1 VPPFYVYADG
11 TQATQL
17 PALVTSNVSLIFS
30 PGFFY
35 QMGNNNNYQM
45 DTSTQLYVRL
55 TFQITNPNNPK
66 GDWYINN
73 TINNTMIRPFEYNY
87 NSAYVT
93 QPGLRDGVMEI
104 AVW

>member
-1 VPPFYVYADG
+1 VYADG

-45 DTSTQLYVRL
+45 DTSTQLYVQL
-55 TFQITNPNNPK
+55 TFQLDNPN
-66 GDWYINN
+66 WYLNN
-73 TINNTMIRPFEYNY
+73 TVSGPFEYNY

-93 QPGLRDGVMEI
+93 QPNLRDGVMEI